1 MRSLPGGRAHTLDD
15 SLVRA
20 PMPKTVLV
28 ADDSDMIRK
37 LLCRLF
43 ETEEDYEL
51 CAEAKNGEE
60 AISLAVIHKP
70 DLIIMDVSMPVMDGL
85 RAAKKLKQIMPDTPI
100 LLFTQHADL
109 KMMFEDVPADRVIS
123 KTDLVSLMQHVRE
136 LAPAR

>member
-1 MRSLPGGRAHTLDD
+1 MRSLPGSRAVAHYDWPVL
-15 SLVRA
+15 
-20 PMPKTVLV
+20 MPKTVLV

-51 CAEAKNGEE
+51 CAEARNGEE

-70 DLIIMDVSMPVMDGL
+70 DLIILDVSMPVMDGL
-85 RAAKKLKQIMPDTPI
+85 RAAKKLKQIMPQVPI

-109 KMMFEDVPADRVIS
+109 KMMFDDVPADRVIS

-136 LAPAR
+136 LAPVD

>member
-1 MRSLPGGRAHTLDD
+1 
-15 SLVRA
+15 
-20 PMPKTVLV
+20 MPKTVLV

-43 ETEEDYEL
+43 ETEDDYEL
-51 CAEAKNGEE
+51 CAEARNGEE

-70 DLIIMDVSMPVMDGL
+70 DLIILDVSMPVMDGL
-85 RAAKKLKQIMPDTPI
+85 RAAKKLKQIMPRVPI

-109 KMMFEDVPADRVIS
+109 KMMFDDVPADRVIS

-136 LAPAR
+136 LAPVD

>member
-1 MRSLPGGRAHTLDD
+1 MLDD
-15 SLVRA
+15 VPVGA
-20 PMPKTVLV
+20 PMPKRTVLV
-28 ADDSDMIRK
+28 ADDSEMIRK

-43 ETEEDYEL
+43 ETEENYEL

-70 DLIIMDVSMPVMDGL
+70 DLIILDVSMPVMDGL
-85 RAAKKLKQIMPDTPI
+85 RASKKLKQILPDVPI

-109 KMMFEDVPADRVIS
+109 RTMFEDVPADRVVS

-136 LAPAR
+136 LAPVR

>member
-1 MRSLPGGRAHTLDD
+1 MRSLPGGRAHTLEN

-43 ETEEDYEL
+43 ETEENYEL

-70 DLIIMDVSMPVMDGL
+70 DLIILDVSMPVMDGL
-85 RAAKKLKQIMPDTPI
+85 QAARKLKQIMPHVPI
-100 LLFTQHADL
+100 MLFTQHVEAVAAHP
-109 KMMFEDVPADRVIS
+109 DVKVERVLA
-123 KTDLVSLMQHVRE
+123 KTDLRSIMGHVRE
-136 LAPAR
+136 LAPI

>member
-109 KMMFEDVPADRVIS
+109 KMMFEDVPAERVIS

-136 LAPAR
+136 LAPTR

>member
-1 MRSLPGGRAHTLDD
+1 MPGGRAFATDE
-15 SLVRA
+15 SRV

-28 ADDSDMIRK
+28 ADDSEMIRK

-43 ETEEDYEL
+43 ESEEHYRL

-60 AISLAVIHKP
+60 AIALAVIHKP

-85 RAAKKLKQIMPDTPI
+85 RAAKKLKQILPHVPI

-109 KMMFEDVPADRVIS
+109 KMMFEDVPVDRVVP
-123 KTDLVSLMQHVRE
+123 KTDLVGLMQHVRE
-136 LAPAR
+136 LVPVT

>member
-1 MRSLPGGRAHTLDD
+1 MRSLPGGRAHTLEN

-109 KMMFEDVPADRVIS
+109 RMMFEDVPADRVIS